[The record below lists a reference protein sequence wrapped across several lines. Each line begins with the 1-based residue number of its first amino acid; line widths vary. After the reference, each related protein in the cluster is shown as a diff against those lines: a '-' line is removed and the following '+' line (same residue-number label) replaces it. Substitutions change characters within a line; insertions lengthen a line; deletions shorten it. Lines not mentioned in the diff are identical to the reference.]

1 MALQENLTGTTPNT
15 QGANM
20 LSKLYKL
27 SPSNGKVQQWSVTT
41 DGAFVIVTQG
51 QVGGVQTPYRTESFG
66 KNIGRANE
74 TTAAEQAVME
84 AKSKH
89 AKKLKSGYTED
100 KSGEQSTK
108 TPMKVNDYW
117 KHKSKVQFPCYV
129 SRKLNGVNAEER
141 LSGTELTLL
150 SRGGEEYPR
159 IPHIEQSVHKLMAD
173 LGTNA
178 LNGELYI
185 HTISL
190 QKITSYV
197 KKPKP
202 ESSLLEFHVFDAPNL
217 GGTYAQRIA
226 QLINTD
232 YPHIV
237 PAVLANSH
245 EELHELHDLAVE
257 QGYEGII
264 IRNADCRYEYN
275 TRSNSAFKMK
285 VAMDKEFQVVGYK
298 LDKYGH
304 PVYTCASDGGNFSV
318 KRKGTSEQRLAD
330 AVIADSNVGLW
341 LTVEFESYSDAQPG
355 FTVGKP
361 TKPVG
366 LDFRLCDDTG
376 NPLT

>member
-1 MALQENLTGTTPNT
+1 
-15 QGANM
+15 M
-20 LSKLYKL
+20 LSTLYKL

-41 DGAFVIVTQG
+41 DGAFVIATQG
-51 QVGGVQTPYRTESFG
+51 QVGGKLVEYRTESFG
-66 KNIGRANE
+66 KNIGRSNE
-74 TTAAEQAVME
+74 TTAAEQAVLE

-89 AKKLKSGYTED
+89 AKKMKSGYTTD
-100 KSGEQSTK
+100 PSGEQSTK

-117 KHKSKVQFPCYV
+117 KHKSKVKFPCYV

-141 LSGTELTLL
+141 LGTELTLL

-159 IPHIEQSVHKLMAD
+159 IPHIEQSVRKLMSD
-173 LGTNA
+173 LGTDA
-178 LNGELYI
+178 LNGELYV
-185 HTISL
+185 HGTSL

-202 ESSLLEFHVFDAPNL
+202 ESGLLEFHVFDAPNL

-245 EELHELHDLAVE
+245 EELQELHDLAVE

-264 IRNADCRYEYN
+264 IRNADCIYEYN

-285 VAMDKEFQVVGYK
+285 VALDKEFLVTGYK

-304 PVYTCASDGGNFSV
+304 PVYTCASDGGDFSV
-318 KRKGTSEQRLAD
+318 KRKGTAFERLKD
-330 AVIADSNVGLW
+330 ATVAVHNIGKW
-341 LTVEFESYSDAQPG
+341 LTVEFESYSDS
-355 FTVGKP
+355 GKP

-366 LDFRLCDDTG
+366 LNFRDCDTDG
-376 NPLT
+376 NPLV